1 MCGLSNCFELN
12 GGPEMMSKSP
22 VLRIACAVGAL
33 VLQVDMD
40 FAPAGLVCRILLE
53 TDPPTVRRETV
64 VEFAAD

>member
-1 MCGLSNCFELN
+1 
-12 GGPEMMSKSP
+12 MMSKSP

-40 FAPAGLVCRILLE
+40 FAPAGLVCLILLE